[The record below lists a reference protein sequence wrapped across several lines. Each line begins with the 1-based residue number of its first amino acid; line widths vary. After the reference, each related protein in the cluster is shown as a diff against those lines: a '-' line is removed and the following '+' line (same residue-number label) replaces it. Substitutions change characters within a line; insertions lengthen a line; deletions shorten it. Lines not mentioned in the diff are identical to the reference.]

1 MDRLKDAI
9 MLAVTKHNDQ
19 LDKAG
24 QLYITHPLRVMD
36 RFLGAPIEYQISAV
50 LHDVIE
56 DTDTTYED
64 LKEKFGVEVA
74 DIVNSLSR
82 TQEET
87 YVEFIRRVAKH
98 RKARLIKLAD
108 IQDNLNPRRTLIEG
122 LKPRYIKAYDTI
134 IQAIVEEEDEDEL
147 LFIDDLGLLL
157 DIEEML

>member
-64 LKEKFGVEVA
+64 LKEKFGVGYIGDQDYQLV
-74 DIVNSLSR
+74 
-82 TQEET
+82 
-87 YVEFIRRVAKH
+87 YK
-98 RKARLIKLAD
+98 
-108 IQDNLNPRRTLIEG
+108 QDNLPKTKIENS
-122 LKPRYIKAYDTI
+122 P
-134 IQAIVEEEDEDEL
+134 
-147 LFIDDLGLLL
+147 
-157 DIEEML
+157 